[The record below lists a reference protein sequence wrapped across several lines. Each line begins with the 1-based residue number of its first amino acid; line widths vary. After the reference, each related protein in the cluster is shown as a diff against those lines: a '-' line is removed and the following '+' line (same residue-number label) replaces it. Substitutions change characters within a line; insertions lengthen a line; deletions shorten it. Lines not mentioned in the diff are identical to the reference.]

1 MPARASETSS
11 RFAGLRMRLGIG
23 MRGAAGED
31 AYRVRRVRGA
41 VFYTSRQEH
50 ERLTIFV
57 ERFPGSGGDDA
68 RTYVLVHGI
77 GVSSRYFHPL
87 AAELAATGRVFL
99 IDLPGYG
106 TAPDPRRDVSIAD
119 HAEVLAGFLRR
130 LEVPDPVLVGHSWGA
145 QVVSML
151 AQRHPEVP
159 RTVVLLSPTLE
170 PSARTAW
177 RAIGHL
183 LRDATRE
190 PPAVFWIAVTDYL
203 VRCGLRYLLR
213 QMRHMLADRPEDR
226 VGEHRA
232 HTLVVNGDRDP
243 IVSTTWARRLADA
256 HPDGEFHEVRGPHV
270 IMHTEPA
277 TIAQHIT
284 RFVAQSG

>member
-1 MPARASETSS
+1 
-11 RFAGLRMRLGIG
+11 MRLGIG

-31 AYRVRRVRGA
+31 SYRVQRVRGA
-41 VFYTSRQEH
+41 LYYTSRQEH
-50 ERLTIFV
+50 QKLTIFV
-57 ERFPGSGGDDA
+57 ERFPGSAGPGA
-68 RTYVLVHGI
+68 RTFVLVHGI
-77 GVSSRYFHPL
+77 GVSSRYFRPL
-87 AAELAATGRVFL
+87 AAELSKHGRVFL
-99 IDLPGYG
+99 VDLPGYG
-106 TAPDPRRDVSIAD
+106 AAPDPRRDVTIAD
-119 HAEVLAGFLRR
+119 HAEVLASFLQQ
-130 LEVPDPVLVGHSWGA
+130 LGVEDPVIVGHSWGA

-151 AQRHPEVP
+151 ALRHPDVP

-170 PSARTAW
+170 PSARTPGK
-177 RAIGHL
+177 AIGHL
-183 LRDATRE
+183 LHDALRE

-226 VGEHRA
+226 VGAHRA

-243 IVSTTWARRLADA
+243 IVSTAWAERLADA

-277 TIAQHIT
+277 MIAQHIV
-284 RFVAQSG
+284 RFITQAG

>member
-1 MPARASETSS
+1 
-11 RFAGLRMRLGIG
+11 MRLGLG
-23 MRGAAGED
+23 LRGPAGED

-41 VFYTSRQEH
+41 VYYTSRQQH
-50 ERLTIFV
+50 GDLTIFV
-57 ERFPGSGGDDA
+57 ERFPGSGGADA

-87 AAELAATGRVFL
+87 AAELARTGRVFL
-99 IDLPGYG
+99 VDLPGYG
-106 TAPDPRRDVSIAD
+106 SAPDPRRDVSLAD
-119 HAEVLAGFLRR
+119 HADVLAGFLRR
-130 LEVPDPVLVGHSWGA
+130 LEVPDPVIVGHSWGA

-151 AQRHPEVP
+151 AQRHPDVP

-170 PSARTAW
+170 PSARSAW
-177 RAIGHL
+177 RAIAHL
-183 LRDATRE
+183 LHDATRE

-203 VRCGLRYLLR
+203 VRCGLRYLSR
-213 QMRHMLADRPEDR
+213 QMPHMLSDRPEDR

-243 IVSTTWARRLADA
+243 IVSTSWARRLADA
-256 HPDGEFHEVRGPHV
+256 HPDGEFREVRGPHV

-284 RFVAQSG
+284 RFVTESG

>member
-1 MPARASETSS
+1 MPAVPRS
-11 RFAGLRMRLGIG
+11 RFAGLRMRLGVG
-23 MRGAAGED
+23 RRGPAGED
-31 AYRVRRVRGA
+31 AYRVKRVRGA
-41 VFYTSRQEH
+41 LYYTSRQEH
-50 ERLTIFV
+50 QSLTIFV
-57 ERFPGSGGDDA
+57 ERFPGPEEPGA
-68 RTYVLVHGI
+68 RTFVLVHGI
-77 GVSSRYFHPL
+77 GVSSRYFRPL
-87 AAELAATGRVFL
+87 AAELSTRGRVFL
-99 IDLPGYG
+99 VDLPGYG
-106 TAPDPRRDVSIAD
+106 AAPDPRRDVTIAD
-119 HAEVLAGFLRR
+119 HAEVLASFLQQ
-130 LEVPDPVLVGHSWGA
+130 LGVEDAVIVGHSWGC

-151 AQRHPEVP
+151 ARRHPDVP

-170 PSARTAW
+170 PSARTPAK
-177 RAIGHL
+177 AIGHL
-183 LRDATRE
+183 LHDATRE

-203 VRCGLRYLLR
+203 VRCGLGYLLR

-277 TIAQHIT
+277 TIAQHIV
-284 RFVAQSG
+284 RFVTQAG